1 VVRTGDL
8 TFKTS
13 DPEIKVSKKP
23 SIISK
28 MKKSMEDFESF
39 DVSISTMGLQYFK
52 SFDVYQEILRVQ
64 Y

>member
-1 VVRTGDL
+1 
-8 TFKTS
+8 
-13 DPEIKVSKKP
+13 
-23 SIISK
+23 
-28 MKKSMEDFESF
+28 MEDFESF